1 MNQKKVCTLLLLFG
15 LAWLARSAYGA
26 EVYSD
31 RIAAVVNGDVI
42 LESDIKKH
50 KQPFMRN
57 LTNLPLGVIP
67 PGKWPTE
74 REILDELVVIHLLE
88 QEAAKKGVKI
98 EDKGVDASVEGIKKR
113 NNLTQD
119 QFVLLLA
126 ANGLN
131 YAEYRKIMKRQLTL
145 TRLIA
150 TEVTQKVPLSEED
163 AQLYFKKNRENIDEL
178 YRKMLESLTPSRP
191 PQEEA
196 KPQIPTHEE
205 VYVGGKLRMRQ
216 ITLKVPDKNRK
227 SAEKAMEKARQIYR
241 EAMTGADF
249 GKLAK
254 KYSQDPLASKGGD
267 LGVMDYKDMVP
278 AMQKVVQRLK
288 PGDVSPPMG
297 TQDSLIM
304 FYLADGKGRKLQK
317 APIPEKIRKQ
327 LEKRWQESQAQRQAP
342 GGQPSQKGSD
352 VGNEG
357 DNPEKD
363 GPEAPTTKPK
373 KASEVLT
380 PAEEKE
386 YGKVRGKVADL
397 LRNETI
403 LTRMKEYIEEL
414 KKSSIIEV
422 KL

>member
-1 MNQKKVCTLLLLFG
+1 MNQKKVYTLLLLFG
-15 LAWLARSAYGA
+15 LAWFASSAYGA

-88 QEAAKKGVKI
+88 QEAAKKGVKV

-113 NNLTQD
+113 NNITQD

-163 AQLYFKKNRENIDEL
+163 AQLYFKKNRGNIDEL
-178 YRKMLESLTPSRP
+178 YKKMLESLTPSRP
-191 PQEEA
+191 PQEET

-205 VYVGGKLRMRQ
+205 VYVGGKLRLRQ
-216 ITLKVPDKNRK
+216 ITLKMPDKNRK
-227 SAEKAMEKARQIYR
+227 SAEKMMEKARQIYR

-249 GKLAK
+249 GNLAK

-304 FYLADGKGRKLQK
+304 FYLVDGKGRKLQK
-317 APIPEKIRKQ
+317 VPIPEKIRKQ

-352 VGNEG
+352 VGNEE

-363 GPEAPTTKPK
+363 GPEAPTSKPK

-386 YGKVRGKVADL
+386 YIKVRGKVADL

>member
-1 MNQKKVCTLLLLFG
+1 MNQKKVYTLLLLFG
-15 LAWLARSAYGA
+15 LAWFASSAYGA

-88 QEAAKKGVKI
+88 QEAAKKGVKV

-163 AQLYFKKNRENIDEL
+163 AQLYFKKNRGNIDEL
-178 YRKMLESLTPSRP
+178 YKKMLESLTPSRP
-191 PQEEA
+191 PQEEV

-205 VYVGGKLRMRQ
+205 VYVGGKLRLRQ
-216 ITLKVPDKNRK
+216 ITLKMPDKNRK
-227 SAEKAMEKARQIYR
+227 SAEKMMEKARQIYR

-249 GKLAK
+249 GNLAK

-267 LGVMDYKDMVP
+267 LGAMDYKDMVP

-304 FYLADGKGRKLQK
+304 FYLVDGKGRKLQK
-317 APIPEKIRKQ
+317 VPIPEKIRKQ

-352 VGNEG
+352 VGNEE

-363 GPEAPTTKPK
+363 GPEAPTSKPK

-386 YGKVRGKVADL
+386 YIKVRGKVADL

>member
-1 MNQKKVCTLLLLFG
+1 MNQKKVYTLLLLFG
-15 LAWLARSAYGA
+15 LAWFASSAYGA

-88 QEAAKKGVKI
+88 QEAAKKGVKV

-113 NNLTQD
+113 NNITQD

-163 AQLYFKKNRENIDEL
+163 AQLYFKKNRGNIDEL
-178 YRKMLESLTPSRP
+178 YKKMLESLTPSRP
-191 PQEEA
+191 PQEEV

-205 VYVGGKLRMRQ
+205 VYVGGKLRLRQ
-216 ITLKVPDKNRK
+216 ITLKMPDKNRK
-227 SAEKAMEKARQIYR
+227 SAEKMMEKARQIYR

-249 GKLAK
+249 GNLAK

-267 LGVMDYKDMVP
+267 LGAMDYKDMVP

-304 FYLADGKGRKLQK
+304 FYLVDGKGRKLQK
-317 APIPEKIRKQ
+317 VPIPEKIRKQ

-352 VGNEG
+352 VGNEE

-363 GPEAPTTKPK
+363 GPEAPTSKPK

-386 YGKVRGKVADL
+386 YIKVRGKVADL

>member
-1 MNQKKVCTLLLLFG
+1 MNQKKVYTLLLLLG
-15 LAWLARSAYGA
+15 LAWFARSAYAA

-31 RIAAVVNGDVI
+31 KIAAVVNGDVI

-88 QEAAKKGVKI
+88 QEAAKRGIKV
-98 EDKGVDASVEGIKKR
+98 EDKGVDASVDGIKRR

-178 YRKMLESLTPSRP
+178 YKKMLENLTPSRP

-205 VYVGGKLRMRQ
+205 VYVGGKLRLRQ
-216 ITLKVPDKNRK
+216 ITLKIPDKNKK
-227 SAEKAMEKARQIYR
+227 SAEKVMEKARQIYR

-249 GKLAK
+249 AKLAK

-267 LGVMDYKDMVP
+267 LGVMDYRDMVP

-288 PGDVSPPMG
+288 PGDVSPPLG
-297 TQDSLIM
+297 AQNSLIM
-304 FYLADGKGRKLQK
+304 FYLADGKGRKLHK
-317 APIPEKIRKQ
+317 VPIPEKIRKE
-327 LEKRWQESQAQRQAP
+327 LEKRWEESQAQRQAP
-342 GGQPSQKGSD
+342 GRHPSQKGNTG
-352 VGNEG
+352 GNEE
-357 DNPEKD
+357 DDPEKD
-363 GPEAPTTKPK
+363 VPEPPTSKSK
-373 KASEVLT
+373 KASDVLT

-386 YGKVRGKVADL
+386 YRKVRSKVVEL

-403 LTRMKEYIEEL
+403 QTRMKEYIEEL

>member
-1 MNQKKVCTLLLLFG
+1 MNQKKVYTLLLLLG
-15 LAWLARSAYGA
+15 LASFAGSVYAA

-88 QEAAKKGVKI
+88 QEAAKKGIKV

-113 NNLTQD
+113 NNITQD

-163 AQLYFKKNRENIDEL
+163 AQLYFKKNRGNIDEL
-178 YRKMLESLTPSRP
+178 YKKMLESLTPSRP
-191 PQEEA
+191 PQEET

-205 VYVGGKLRMRQ
+205 VYVGGKLRLRQ
-216 ITLKVPDKNRK
+216 ITLKMPDKNRK
-227 SAEKAMEKARQIYR
+227 SAEKMMEKARQIYR

-249 GKLAK
+249 GNLAK

-267 LGVMDYKDMVP
+267 LGAMDYKDMVP

-304 FYLADGKGRKLQK
+304 FYLVDGKGRKLQK
-317 APIPEKIRKQ
+317 VPIPEKIRKQ

-352 VGNEG
+352 VGNEE

-363 GPEAPTTKPK
+363 GPEAPTSKPK

-386 YGKVRGKVADL
+386 YVKVRGKVADL

>member
-1 MNQKKVCTLLLLFG
+1 MNQKKVYTLLLLFG
-15 LAWLARSAYGA
+15 LAWFASSAYGA

-67 PGKWPTE
+67 QGKWPTE

-88 QEAAKKGVKI
+88 QEAAKKGVKV

-131 YAEYRKIMKRQLTL
+131 YSEYRKIMKRQLTL

-150 TEVTQKVPLSEED
+150 TEVTQKAPLSEED
-163 AQLYFKKNRENIDEL
+163 AQLYFKKNRGNIDEL
-178 YRKMLESLTPSRP
+178 YKQMLESLTPSRP
-191 PQEEA
+191 PQEEV

-205 VYVGGKLRMRQ
+205 VYVGGKLRLRQ
-216 ITLKVPDKNRK
+216 ITLKMPDKNRK
-227 SAEKAMEKARQIYR
+227 SAEKMMEKARQIYR

-249 GKLAK
+249 GNLAK

-267 LGVMDYKDMVP
+267 LGAMDYKDMVP

-304 FYLADGKGRKLQK
+304 FYLVDGKGRKLQK
-317 APIPEKIRKQ
+317 VPIPEKIRKQ

-342 GGQPSQKGSD
+342 GGQPSRKGSD
-352 VGNEG
+352 VGNEE

-363 GPEAPTTKPK
+363 GPEAPTSKPK

-386 YGKVRGKVADL
+386 YIKVRGKVADL